1 MKYEILSKRYYKGRD
16 VFEQEYAARK
26 NSPLSV
32 SLGFYIKDWE
42 AFYCAVPEFTTL
54 LPRIY
59 KKHAYLQAL
68 RFKLPNIAYDFYERH
83 CLIDEIMLTNDIEG
97 IRSTRKEIID
107 VLNSEIATNTNK
119 KQRFEGLI
127 HKYALLLDDSP
138 SHYHVALNS
147 SQDIRNIYNDIVL
160 DEIDPANRPDGDIFR
175 KSVAEVVSGTQQ
187 VKHVGIYP
195 ETLIVE
201 YIDKVLLLF
210 QRDDIPTLF
219 KIAILHYTIGYIH
232 PFYDGN
238 GRLSRFLS
246 SYLLKQEFGALVAL
260 RLSYTIKNLKS
271 DYYKAFDV
279 CNDPKNRGD
288 LTPFI
293 LYFAGVV
300 EQSIDSLIEKLKTA
314 TDALEGL
321 SHLLQKKYAGLDPKE
336 QRKTIDILWYLAQNE
351 LFSSEPLDKQALASL
366 LQVSASTVHNYILE
380 LMAEGVP
387 IEIKKESRKFV
398 YSLNVDQL
406 CEYLDDKK

>member
-1 MKYEILSKRYYKGRD
+1 MKYEILSKLYYKDRD
-16 VFEQEYAARK
+16 IFEQEYASRK

-32 SLGFYIKDWE
+32 SLGFHIKDWE
-42 AFYCAVPEFTTL
+42 AFYCAIPEFTTL

-59 KKHAYLQAL
+59 KKHTYLQAL
-68 RFKLPNIAYDFYERH
+68 RFNLPNIAYDFYERH

-107 VLNSEIATNTNK
+107 VLNSEVPTNK
-119 KQRFEGLI
+119 TQRFEGLI

-175 KSVAEVVSGTQQ
+175 KSVAEVISGTQQ
-187 VKHVGIYP
+187 VKHVGVYP

-201 YIDKVLLLF
+201 YIDKVLFLF

-219 KIAILHYTIGYIH
+219 KIAILHYMIGYIH

-238 GRLSRFLS
+238 GRLSRFIS

-260 RLSYTIKNLKS
+260 RLSYTIKNLKT
-271 DYYKAFDV
+271 DYYKAFDI

-288 LTPFI
+288 LTPFL
-293 LYFAGVV
+293 LYFADVV
-300 EQSIDSLIEKLKTA
+300 EQSMDSLTEKLKTA
-314 TDALEGL
+314 THALEGL
-321 SHLLQKKYAGLDPKE
+321 SHLLQNKYAGLESKE
-336 QRKTIDILWYLAQNE
+336 QKKTIDILWYLAQNE
-351 LFSSEPLDKQALASL
+351 LFSSELLDKQALASL
-366 LQVSASTVHNYILE
+366 LHVSASTVHNYILE
-380 LMAEGVP
+380 LMAAGIP

-406 CEYLDDKK
+406 CDYLNDTK